1 MLIIACSIR
10 VFARTSCY
18 DTLVSHFNAVQA
30 TSSDCKQAHHHKL
43 HVLSLSQHMLFAS
56 QLFLKNE
63 PCCQNMQFGA
73 DDPQLAEFLQLMQPR
88 RAGTIWSNDD
98 VTLAQ
103 ATAKGAT
110 STTSKQPPTD
120 KVWAQPYQ
128 QPEIDSD
135 LLLI

>member
-1 MLIIACSIR
+1 
-10 VFARTSCY
+10 
-18 DTLVSHFNAVQA
+18 
-30 TSSDCKQAHHHKL
+30 
-43 HVLSLSQHMLFAS
+43 
-56 QLFLKNE
+56 
-63 PCCQNMQFGA
+63 MQCGA

-103 ATAKGAT
+103 AAAKGST

-128 QPEIDSD
+128 QPKIDSD
-135 LLLI
+135 LLLF